1 MIQEYQDLFNPQK
14 DMFSPQEE
22 LFKQRAKSSFGFEIK
37 TSLFWKDVVNQL
49 NIYLW
54 AQDFKPNSYDE
65 QALVDCFLQ
74 SFDLCREDYAH
85 IYLNVH
91 DWKSSLTNYAYGN
104 GIAKIRQ
111 QLKAN
116 SKYHAQKVL
125 LHIATNTVILAC
137 DPQKYPTVQ
146 KYEDEILQICYA
158 VLKEYDAYDLLT
170 PSDTR
175 LQIIEWTDENAKTY
189 NDVLITNGY
198 HT

>member
-1 MIQEYQDLFNPQK
+1 MIQELHDLTNPEK

-22 LFKQRAKSSFGFEIK
+22 LFKQQAKNSFGLEIK

-54 AQDFKPNSYDE
+54 AQDFEPHSYDE

-104 GIAKIRQ
+104 GITKIRQ
-111 QLKAN
+111 QLKSN
-116 SKYHAQKVL
+116 PNYHAQKVF

-137 DPQKYPTVQ
+137 APKKYLSVK
-146 KYEDEILQICYA
+146 KYEDQMLQTCYT
-158 VLKEYDAYDLLT
+158 VLKEYDIYDLIT
-170 PSDTR
+170 PLDTR
-175 LQIIEWTDENAKTY
+175 LQIIEWTDENAKVY
-189 NDVLITNGY
+189 NDIYITNGCDA
-198 HT
+198 